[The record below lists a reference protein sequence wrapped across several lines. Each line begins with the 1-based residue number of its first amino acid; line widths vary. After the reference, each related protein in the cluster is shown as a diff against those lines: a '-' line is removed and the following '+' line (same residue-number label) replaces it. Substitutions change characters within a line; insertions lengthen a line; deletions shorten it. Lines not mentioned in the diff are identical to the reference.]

1 MAYYTYFPCPGS
13 TGVQF
18 TSNVAPAYPGAFIQF
33 TSGGPELAPYLGKC
47 YHVAE
52 YTETAPPGTIS
63 INWATAIYDSTFK
76 KCEDCVEQPP
86 CGECPEGYELIN
98 GECVL
103 TELIPATYTGGLLQI
118 TEGDND
124 VSYTW
129 NGLRLYPDITA
140 LPKPLYGYGFS
151 SNLPVPCTTTIP
163 FSVKDNNGAG
173 SVVTPLLAS
182 VQSKLWGIKSTDYP
196 GCGLVAGGKLNTVGI
211 GAPSY
216 PTDEELSFDFC
227 VEVEQTKQYLIG
239 IAGDNKVKIYLNGV
253 LQVFLDA
260 DGVGVCAQSIRE
272 PFTYWHVFP
281 ITLSAGSY
289 TITLSGLNLGGDFA
303 FGAEVYDMGDT
314 SGYSSA
320 LDKFQSL
327 LAIPATSAPSCGNL
341 PNDTDPYVIFSTKDY
356 IDQYIPDPND
366 PGVWECPEG
375 YTLDECNGIPQC
387 SITTTVPTSPC
398 AYQLVSCCDP
408 NDTYLASLPIL
419 SQELPVNIV
428 IVNPGSSGI
437 PVGCYDVIEYSEQAS
452 GVPVLIEDVNYAVNG
467 GCSEYPFICNSY
479 CGECSCTRVRVKK
492 PSGGEPFVLPY
503 WTCNLIT
510 NEEGNIVP
518 ELASISVPADGSWT
532 DYVCAG
538 GFIFLTNSFE
548 FENKGLCNL
557 DVQTDQFECPKYYQL
572 VDCDN
577 SENTLCVSNDLYNQF
592 INNTV
597 IQVEG
602 YPNTCWSVEEIEEP
616 CQSPINAVITL
627 SFKTCEECTESL
639 KTYYKL
645 INCLNP
651 EIVVYTETDLTTY
664 VGSTIIVN
672 EFPEDCWNVETSALA
687 VTPIPVTGVISFRS
701 CLDCNRQY
709 YLLEDC
715 NTEDPQPNIYT
726 AEDLSA
732 FVGSVITLEFCPE
745 VCWQVSE
752 TDATT
757 DNEVVNITGS
767 YISCEPCQIAVLPCQ
782 CSRIINN
789 VEAGMR
795 FEYYDCSGLLRLTP
809 VLAYGQASPKVCAK
823 LWIDVN
829 PDDVEYFG
837 DCVDGVC
844 PPDEKPKK
852 SIRPGYNT
860 PACTAEKYEKI
871 VCNFSEAIYKE
882 MMTIRYGVTMC
893 CGDDDLRWKIQK
905 ELIYLKSIT
914 DPDYNCSIEPG
925 CDCTTSATGL
935 TPCIPE

>member
-47 YHVAE
+47 YHVAV
-52 YTETAPPGTIS
+52 YTETAPLGTIS
-63 INWATAIYDSTFK
+63 INWATAVYDSSFAQ
-76 KCEDCVEQPP
+76 CEDCVEQTPP
-86 CGECPEGYELIN
+86 TGE
-98 GECVL
+98 
-103 TELIPATYTGGLLQI
+103 
-118 TEGDND
+118 
-124 VSYTW
+124 
-129 NGLRLYPDITA
+129 
-140 LPKPLYGYGFS
+140 
-151 SNLPVPCTTTIP
+151 
-163 FSVKDNNGAG
+163 SV
-173 SVVTPLLAS
+173 
-182 VQSKLWGIKSTDYP
+182 
-196 GCGLVAGGKLNTVGI
+196 
-211 GAPSY
+211 
-216 PTDEELSFDFC
+216 
-227 VEVEQTKQYLIG
+227 
-239 IAGDNKVKIYLNGV
+239 
-253 LQVFLDA
+253 
-260 DGVGVCAQSIRE
+260 
-272 PFTYWHVFP
+272 
-281 ITLSAGSY
+281 
-289 TITLSGLNLGGDFA
+289 
-303 FGAEVYDMGDT
+303 
-314 SGYSSA
+314 
-320 LDKFQSL
+320 
-327 LAIPATSAPSCGNL
+327 
-341 PNDTDPYVIFSTKDY
+341 
-356 IDQYIPDPND
+356 
-366 PGVWECPEG
+366 
-375 YTLDECNGIPQC
+375 
-387 SITTTVPTSPC
+387 
-398 AYQLVSCCDP
+398 YQLISCCDP
-408 NDTYLASLPIL
+408 TDTHLAYLPGI
-419 SQELPVNIV
+419 SQIPPVNIV
-428 IVNPGSSGI
+428 LINPASSGI
-437 PVGCYDVIEYSEQAS
+437 SPGCYDVVLYGEEAS
-452 GVPVLIEDVNYAVNG
+452 GIPTFVEDVNYALNLGCNG
-467 GCSEYPFICNSY
+467 YPFICNSY
-479 CGECSCTRVRVKK
+479 CGACSCTRVKVKV
-492 PSGGEPFVLPY
+492 PGSGDPFPLLY

-518 ELASISVPADGSWT
+518 ELASVNVPADGSWS

-538 GFIFLTNSFE
+538 GFLILSNQFE
-548 FENKGLCNL
+548 FVSVGLCNL
-557 DVQTDQFECPKYYQL
+557 DIQTDQFECPKYYQL

-597 IQVEG
+597 IQVDG
-602 YPNTCWSVEEIEEP
+602 YPETCWTVEEIEKP
-616 CQSPINAVITL
+616 CENPINAVITL
-627 SFKTCEECTESL
+627 SFKTCEECTQSL

-645 INCLNP
+645 INCSNP
-651 EIVVYTETDLTTY
+651 DIVVYTETDLAIY
-664 VGSTIIVN
+664 VGSTVIVN
-672 EFPEDCWNVETSALA
+672 EFPEDCWNVEVSALA
-687 VTPIPVTGVISFRS
+687 VTPIPLTGVISFRS

-767 YISCEPCQIAVLPCQ
+767 YTSCEPCQIAVLPCQ

-823 LWIDVN
+823 LWVNVN
-829 PDDVEYFG
+829 PNDVEYFG

-871 VCNFSEAIYKE
+871 VCNFSEAVYKE

-935 TPCIPE
+935 TPCKPE